1 MLSRE
6 ALTELLDA
14 LIWAGDRG
22 KFIDASYET
31 RGFSSYDI
39 DGNRIPD
46 NEIDFSFSGNCV
58 KITTADVL
66 CRTARTDAELR
77 TLVKD
82 IYNDK
87 I

>member
-22 KFIDASYET
+22 KSISVSYET
-31 RGFSSYDI
+31 KGFNIYDI
-39 DGNRIPD
+39 DGNLIPN
-46 NEIDFSFSGNCV
+46 NELDCSFSEPCV
-58 KITTADVL
+58 KITTADIL
-66 CRTARTDAELR
+66 CRCARTDAELMV
-77 TLVKD
+77 LVKD
-82 IYNDK
+82 IYNGK